1 MIVIGPYMR
10 MRRGEADAQTDRAV
24 RDSEARLDE
33 AKGLARAIDLTVV
46 DALVAPIAPDRPATY
61 LGKGKV
67 EEMLGL
73 IKGNDIELVVMD
85 CALSPIQQ
93 RNLEK
98 AWSAKVL
105 DRTGLILEI
114 FGRRAKTKE
123 GALQV
128 ELAHLNY
135 QRSRLVRSWTHLE
148 RQRGGF
154 GFMGGPGETQIEADR
169 RLIRRTH
176 LAAGE
181 RHQEGAGDAATASRR
196 PPARAVPRGGAGR
209 LHQCRQVD
217 AVQPP
222 DAG

>member
-1 MIVIGPYMR
+1 MR
-10 MRRGEADAQTDRAV
+10 AR
-24 RDSEARLDE
+24 SEARLEE
-33 AKGLARAIDLTVV
+33 ADGSAARHRSDVAE
-46 DALVAPIAPDRPATY
+46 ALIAPISQIRPATY

-67 EEMLGL
+67 EEIVGAASPAHE
-73 IKGNDIELVVMD
+73 IELVVMD

-98 AWSAKVL
+98 AWNTKVL

-123 GALQV
+123 GTLQV

-154 GFMGGPGETQIEADR
+154 GFHGRSRRNPDRGRSPPDR
-169 RLIRRTH
+169 RSHR
-176 LAAGE
+176 AARE
-181 RHQEGAGDAATASRR
+181 RNQEGAGDAAAASRR
-196 PPARAVPRGGAGR
+196 AASG
-209 LHQCRQVD
+209 CRI
-217 AVQPP
+217 ASWRWSATPTP
-222 DAG
+222 ESRRCSTA

>member
-1 MIVIGPYMR
+1 V
-10 MRRGEADAQTDRAV
+10 RRGTAEAQTESHAL
-24 RDSEARLDE
+24 RDFEARLEE
-33 AKGLARAIDLTVV
+33 AEGLARAIDLAVV
-46 DALVAPIAPDRPATY
+46 DALVAPISQIRPATY

-67 EEMLGL
+67 EEITGL
-73 IKGNDIELVVMD
+73 VAAEHAGLVVMD

-98 AWSAKVL
+98 AWNTKVL

-169 RLIRRTH
+169 RLI
-176 LAAGE
+176 GE
-181 RHQEGAGDAATASRR
+181 RIIGPAGSGCPIVWSHWSATPTPASRR
-196 PPARAVPRGGAGR
+196 CSTA
-209 LHQCRQVD
+209 
-217 AVQPP
+217 
-222 DAG
+222 